1 MLQAIYFTF
10 SFMATTS
17 QELVR
22 PRYTFETFFI
32 SNRYANSSFQVN
44 IASVSVLLCYALDI
58 LHVFTSL
65 CSVTCFSE
73 SLRCMCHPKYQETK
87 YRIAAKATPHKTVA
101 KAGHTLD
108 AKLVAAPLVSALLGD
123 GQEKKDAVTGALVK
137 GAAEKWRDITQV
149 WCASTYIPL

>member
-1 MLQAIYFTF
+1 
-10 SFMATTS
+10 
-17 QELVR
+17 
-22 PRYTFETFFI
+22 
-32 SNRYANSSFQVN
+32 
-44 IASVSVLLCYALDI
+44 
-58 LHVFTSL
+58 
-65 CSVTCFSE
+65 
-73 SLRCMCHPKYQETK
+73 MCHPKYQETK

-149 WCASTYIPL
+149 WCASTYIPLWMVWLALS